1 MFITFEGIEGSGKSS
16 QAKRLAM
23 RLESMGY
30 DVVVTREPGG
40 TEIGK
45 RIREILLSPDY
56 SKMDAT
62 CELLLYLAD
71 RVQHQKEVIIPALEA
86 GKVVICDRY
95 FDASIAYQAKAR
107 GLGEFADRLIRKFS
121 KPIPDITILLD
132 CPEKLGL
139 ERARG
144 RILQN
149 NEQAQAR
156 FEAEKLDFHRRVRM
170 AYLELAERYP
180 NRIKVVSS
188 KGGEASVEKKI
199 WKIVSE
205 YIKGRKG

>member
-16 QAKRLAM
+16 HANRLAS

-40 TEIGK
+40 TKIGK
-45 RIREILLSPDY
+45 HIREILLSPE
-56 SKMDAT
+56 SSEMEAA

-71 RVQHQKEVIIPALEA
+71 RVQHQNELIIPSLEA

-95 FDASIAYQAKAR
+95 FDASIAYQAEAR
-107 GLGEFADRLIRKFS
+107 GLGDFGERLIRRFG
-121 KPIPDITILLD
+121 KPVPDITILLD
-132 CPEKLGL
+132 CPEKTGL
-139 ERARG
+139 ARAKG
-144 RILQN
+144 RVLQN

-156 FEAEKLDFHRRVRM
+156 FEAEDINFHRKVRKG
-170 AYLELAERYP
+170 YLELARRYP
-180 NRIKVVSS
+180 ERIKVVST
-188 KGGEASVEKKI
+188 KGSEASVEKRI

-205 YIKGRKG
+205 YIKGR